1 MTCQYETL
9 IGGYLERDLDAGD
22 ASAFEAHLPG
32 CPGCTAAIADLRAI
46 QATARLLER
55 RTPPAGTWGRIAA
68 AVEAEGA
75 PPLRHNPVYRTWNWR
90 ALAAAAAIVLL
101 LGGAAWLVRSRQP
114 GAPVTGSAA
123 VTDAPGN
130 ATGPDVVQSVE
141 MQMQL
146 AEEDYARTIQ
156 GLEAI
161 ATVEVSTLDPE
172 TADVV
177 QANLTLIDAAIGE
190 SQAVLEEEPTNTVAQ
205 ESLFGALQS
214 KVSLLQ
220 DTIALINEMRKGDPE
235 GAARVVSE
243 MTP

>member
-1 MTCQYETL
+1 MNCQYEPL
-9 IGGYLERDLDAGD
+9 IGGYLERDLDAAD
-22 ASAFEAHLPG
+22 ASAFDAHLPG
-32 CPGCTAAIADLRAI
+32 CAACTAALADLRAI

-55 RTPPAGTWGRIAA
+55 RVPPAGTWERIAA

-75 PPLRHNPVYRTWNWR
+75 PPVRDSPVSRTWNWQP
-90 ALAAAAAIVLL
+90 LAAAAAVVLML
-101 LGGAAWLVRSRQP
+101 SGGGWLVLSRQAGTP
-114 GAPVTGSAA
+114 ATGSAGVA
-123 VTDAPGN
+123 ATPGN
-130 ATGPDVVQSVE
+130 ATESDVVQSVE

-146 AEEDYARTIQ
+146 AEEEYARTIQ

-177 QANLTLIDAAIGE
+177 QANLTLIDEAIGE
-190 SQAVLEEEPTNTVAQ
+190 SQAVLEEEPTNAVAQ

>member
-1 MTCQYETL
+1 MTCQYEPL

-22 ASAFEAHLPG
+22 AAAFEAHLPR
-32 CPGCTAAIADLRAI
+32 CAGCTAAVADLRAI

-55 RTPPAGTWGRIAA
+55 RLPPPGVWHRIEAA
-68 AVEAEGA
+68 AEAEGA
-75 PPLRHNPVYRTWNWR
+75 PVAHDNPVSRSWNWR
-90 ALAAAAAIVLL
+90 PFAAAAAVVLM
-101 LGGAAWLVRSRQP
+101 LGGAAWLVLSRQAE
-114 GAPVTGSAA
+114 APVTGSAA

-130 ATGPDVVQSVE
+130 ATEPDVVQSVE

-146 AEEDYARTIQ
+146 AEEEYAQTIQ

-161 ATVEVSTLDPE
+161 ASVEVSTLDPE

-177 QANLTLIDAAIGE
+177 QANLTLIDEAIGE